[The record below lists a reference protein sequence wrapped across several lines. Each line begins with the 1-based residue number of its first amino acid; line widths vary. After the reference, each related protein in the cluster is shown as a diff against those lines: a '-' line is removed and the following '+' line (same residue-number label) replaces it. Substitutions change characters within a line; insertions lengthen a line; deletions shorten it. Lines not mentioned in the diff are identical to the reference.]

1 MCPRA
6 LLKAMHGLRASGD
19 EEGPPAGPLDR
30 VQGSSCPTASPRLAQ
45 QGLLGPTLGALQ
57 PEGDTFP
64 PPSPQDR
71 SEQPQNSLG
80 GGGSCPDLPV
90 SYSWGSQPTPRKWI
104 PLPNCSLPPWVA
116 GHGWIIQN
124 NSFLA
129 GSRRGRGTQIPN
141 PVFLSNFPPLLG
153 RGTPGQTSGFLPPS
167 DWAPNR
173 YGGGRSEAQIC

>member
-1 MCPRA
+1 MKRVLQLAPWTGFRA
-6 LLKAMHGLRASGD
+6 
-19 EEGPPAGPLDR
+19 PPAPQPPQGWLSRACWGQPWALSNPR
-30 VQGSSCPTASPRLAQ
+30 VTHSPPQ
-45 QGLLGPTLGALQ
+45 
-57 PEGDTFP
+57 
-64 PPSPQDR
+64 SPQDR

-167 DWAPNR
+167 AWAPNR
-173 YGGGRSEAQIC
+173 YGGGRLEAQIC